1 MNAVPHVQGFAFQ
14 RRTYSLIDHPDTLVV
29 HYLYTKTYV
38 RLRLL
43 SDDTPSFVQPLFI
56 LHSARPYPLQATAQA
71 NQQQRFRRSS
81 TSECLLIIIISCII
95 SSSASRR

>member
-38 RLRLL
+38 R
-43 SDDTPSFVQPLFI
+43 F
-56 LHSARPYPLQATAQA
+56 AA
-71 NQQQRFRRSS
+71 
-81 TSECLLIIIISCII
+81 
-95 SSSASRR
+95 